1 VFHPI
6 VWQEIERKLEGH
18 MKRFKWILATAALAV
33 GLSGALFAQD
43 QGWVRG
49 RDNNNRTVYSQHQS
63 RDDDGARNNGYRNRS
78 YYRDGNEK
86 NYRSQDRDRDGDAYR
101 TRNRD
106 HRDRDYQRRDRDDR
120 GREGR

>member
-1 VFHPI
+1 
-6 VWQEIERKLEGH
+6 

-33 GLSGALFAQD
+33 GLTGGLFAQD
-43 QGWVRG
+43 QGRARD
-49 RDNNNRTVYSQHQS
+49 RDNNNRTVYSQRQS
-63 RDDDGARNNGYRNRS
+63 RDDDGARNNGYRNGS
-78 YYRDGNEK
+78 FYRNDSDR

-120 GREGR
+120 GRNGR